1 MPKLSAIVHTCNDAP
16 RLGRLLETV
25 RCCDEVLI
33 IDDTPDDSV
42 KKVAREH
49 GASIRKHIPG
59 VTPGAYSMDA
69 QNEWILCLLPNE
81 SLSQELE
88 ASLATWKERDP
99 KREDVFSI
107 AVCEEKGGQ
116 RANHRAQ
123 VRLINRCCVNWTGNL
138 PPDFEGATV
147 LGGHLLRINTS

>member
-16 RLGRLLETV
+16 RLGRLLEAL

-42 KKVAREH
+42 EKVAREH

-69 QNEWILCLLPNE
+69 QNEWILCVLPNE

-88 ASLATWKERDP
+88 ASVAAWKGR
-99 KREDVFSI
+99 
-107 AVCEEKGGQ
+107 
-116 RANHRAQ
+116 
-123 VRLINRCCVNWTGNL
+123 T
-138 PPDFEGATV
+138 
-147 LGGHLLRINTS
+147 